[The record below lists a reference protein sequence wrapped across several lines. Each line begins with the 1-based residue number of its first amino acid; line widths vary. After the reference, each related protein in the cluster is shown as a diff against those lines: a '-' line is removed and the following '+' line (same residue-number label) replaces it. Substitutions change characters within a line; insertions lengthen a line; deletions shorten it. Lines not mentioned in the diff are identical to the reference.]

1 MVLPAALPAIGAIG
15 SLAGGAG
22 SLIGAIRGGGGAPAG
37 DYASLYAT
45 QLAPGNVALTTAAQQ
60 LAAFTAPYLQ
70 GLNTNTA
77 LQASQALGQFN
88 QAAYKDQLTSD
99 LWAGVAGLSQAGIIG
114 NEDLAAKYKTA
125 TEFLGPS
132 TAANLTNLFGQTAG
146 ALQQEVLKGESGAM
160 NTITAGQVQQ
170 GLNAANLRNQTVA
183 RLADTNMDIRKQ
195 QEQTK
200 NQLALQRGQVE
211 GQLALKRF
219 GAGMAMAGA
228 RAFA

>member
-1 MVLPAALPAIGAIG
+1 MVFDPVSAIAAGG
-15 SLAGGAG
+15 SLLGGAG
-22 SLIGAIRGGGGAPAG
+22 SLFGAIRGGGGAPAG

-45 QLAPGNVALTTAAQQ
+45 QLAPGNVGLTVAAQQ
-60 LAAFTAPYLQ
+60 LAALTGPYVQ

-77 LQASQALGQFN
+77 LQASAQLGILN
-88 QAAYKDQLTSD
+88 DAINKSD
-99 LWAGVAGLSQAGIIG
+99 LQSQLLAGVAGAYQSALIG

-183 RLADTNMDIRKQ
+183 ELASTNMDIRKQ

-200 NQLALQRGQVE
+200 NQLALQRGQIE
-211 GQLALKRF
+211 GQLALQR
-219 GAGMAMAGA
+219 AGA
-228 RAFA
+228 SRALAGAQMFA